1 MIRELIDTEVEG
13 VVGGQFNFTDVDQFV
28 KQSNSAHQNAFAFDG
43 TALNVI
49 GSQSNE
55 AANVANVT
63 SANIR

>member
-1 MIRELIDTEVEG
+1 MIRELIDTDLEV
-13 VVGGQFNFTDVDQFV
+13 VAGGQFNFTDVDQYV
-28 KQSNSAHQNAFAFDG
+28 KQTNHADQFAVAFGG

>member
-28 KQSNSAHQNAFAFDG
+28 KQTNKADQFALAIGG
-43 TALNVI
+43 TALNVV